1 MKKYLLSLFTILIPL
16 LIVAQ
21 ETEEVGIDEQ
31 INQAFEPV
39 SNFFS
44 SVIFFEVF
52 GTPFVLILLV
62 VSALFFTLY
71 FGFPNIRFF
80 GKAINTVRGKY
91 DDVEKHE
98 LGDPAAAVDGD
109 IRDTIR
115 DESKHG
121 EVSHFQALATAV
133 SGTVGNGNIAGVAL
147 AIALGG
153 PGATFW
159 MIICGFL
166 GMSTKFVE
174 CTLGVQYR
182 DVDDNGVVY
191 GGPMYYLSKGLKEKG
206 FKTLGKIAAVLFAF
220 FV

>member
-1 MKKYLLSLFTILIPL
+1 MKKYLLSLFALLTPF

-21 ETEEVGIDEQ
+21 ETQEVGIDEK

-39 SNFFS
+39 ANFFS
-44 SVIFFEVF
+44 AVIFFEIF
-52 GTPFVLILLV
+52 GIPFVLILLV

-71 FGFPNIRFF
+71 FGFPNIRYF
-80 GKAINTVRGKY
+80 GKALSTVRGKY
-91 DDVEKHE
+91 DEVEKLE
-98 LGDPAAAVDGD
+98 LGDPESAVDGD
-109 IRDTIR
+109 IPDTIR
-115 DESKHG
+115 DESKDG

-182 DVDDNGVVY
+182 DVDENGVVY
-191 GGPMYYLSKGLKEKG
+191 GGPMYYLSKGLREKG
-206 FKTLGKIAAVLFAF
+206 FARLGKFVAVF
-220 FV
+220 